1 MKKDWRVIG
10 IVFLLLV
17 FMSACTAKSQTA
29 TYKLRQDDENVTI
42 QNSYKNDTL
51 LKQTIT
57 TIIQYE
63 TMGVK
68 TKKKA
73 ESLLKPSKE
82 LYVDK
87 KGLNY
92 SIIFKEKEAVE
103 TIEVDLKLLSKDD
116 AKMLPLISLPDG
128 DFDSA
133 SEKANAEKLTNLGFE
148 KED

>member
-1 MKKDWRVIG
+1 MKKEWRVIG
-10 IVFLLLV
+10 IPFLLLV
-17 FMSACTAKSQTA
+17 FMTACTAKSQTA
-29 TYKLRQDDENVTI
+29 TYKLKQDDENVTI
-42 QNSYKNDTL
+42 QNSFKKDTL

-68 TKKKA
+68 TKNKA
-73 ESLLKPSKE
+73 ENLLKPIKE
-82 LYVDK
+82 LYVNK

-103 TIEVDLKLLSKDD
+103 TIEVDLTLLSQDD

-128 DFDSA
+128 NLDAA
-133 SEKANAEKLTNLGFE
+133 SEKANAEKLINLGFE
-148 KED
+148 KKD